1 MKVLYI
7 LYQLFI
13 ALPILLVLTI
23 LTAIVTII
31 GSWIGN
37 PHFWGYYPGK
47 IWSQLFC
54 YVLLIPVKVVGH
66 PEVLKK
72 TSYVFVANHQ
82 GSFDI
87 FLIYGFLGRN
97 FKWMMKKSLRKM
109 PFVGKACEAAGHIF
123 VDKSGPKK
131 VIETIEHAR
140 HVLQDGTSLVV
151 FPEGARTFTGHM
163 GYFKKGAFQLADD
176 LQLPVVPL
184 TIIGSFNI
192 LPRTGGFVSWHPMT
206 LVVHKPIYPQSQ
218 GMENIKATME
228 EAYREIEKDL
238 PEKYQ
243 GVVFKS
249 VRSLLYNFLNQGSH
263 DRIRKIAAQH
273 NENTRSQYIIIILLD
288 KLLSQ
293 CIHFSS
299 QFLTFSRYLTLNFI
313 RCFSI
318 HNHTALLTLQLV
330 CSVIQRSLFSHK
342 IIQTIIQRS
351 SGNYNTGIINTDGYF
366 PFFNDKRHDTLIIHI
381 QGCH

>member
-131 VIETIEHAR
+131 VIET
-140 HVLQDGTSLVV
+140 LSL
-151 FPEGARTFTGHM
+151 
-163 GYFKKGAFQLADD
+163 
-176 LQLPVVPL
+176 
-184 TIIGSFNI
+184 
-192 LPRTGGFVSWHPMT
+192 
-206 LVVHKPIYPQSQ
+206 
-218 GMENIKATME
+218 
-228 EAYREIEKDL
+228 
-238 PEKYQ
+238 
-243 GVVFKS
+243 
-249 VRSLLYNFLNQGSH
+249 
-263 DRIRKIAAQH
+263 
-273 NENTRSQYIIIILLD
+273 
-288 KLLSQ
+288 
-293 CIHFSS
+293 
-299 QFLTFSRYLTLNFI
+299 
-313 RCFSI
+313 
-318 HNHTALLTLQLV
+318 
-330 CSVIQRSLFSHK
+330 
-342 IIQTIIQRS
+342 
-351 SGNYNTGIINTDGYF
+351 
-366 PFFNDKRHDTLIIHI
+366 IHI
-381 QGCH
+381 